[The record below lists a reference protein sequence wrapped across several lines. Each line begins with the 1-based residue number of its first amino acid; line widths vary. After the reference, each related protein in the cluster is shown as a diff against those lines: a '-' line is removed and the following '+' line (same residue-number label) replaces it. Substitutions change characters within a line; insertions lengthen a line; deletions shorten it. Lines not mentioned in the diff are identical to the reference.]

1 MCDLISTSDDPD
13 DEEVMRVLTAS
24 TPCASIDVTPDQ
36 AFPPTVI
43 QSVDACESAE
53 PFPVSNTGTCNLEI
67 IDLSITTNQ
76 EEYSL
81 AGLPSF
87 PIILEPGHVAGAGDL
102 NTVFAAQV
110 LDRNR
115 LGEVS
120 VTYVDDPI
128 TGSEESAIIVIRDL
142 CGEGVKTGA
151 RVLVT
156 HGGVPLDVVK
166 MIKLRRVTGNNNQ
179 GPIDT
184 VDTAQDVELQQVTP
198 LLPCPSFEYHREYG
212 TVSNPI
218 QLLPGS
224 YLVTVSAFI
233 PGMNGLQHQTVGFDV
248 SSCDFNPNITVD
260 F

>member
-1 MCDLISTSDDPD
+1 MIITSDDPD
-13 DEEVMRVLTAS
+13 EEEEGVMLALTAS
-24 TPCASIDVTPDQ
+24 TPCASIDVPPDQ

-43 QSVDACESAE
+43 QSVDACASAE

-128 TGSEESAIIVIRDL
+128 TGSESERIVRDL
-142 CGEGVKTGA
+142 CGEGVRTGA

-184 VDTAQDVELQQVTP
+184 VETAQDVELQQVTP
-198 LLPCPSFEYHREYG
+198 LLPCPSFQYHREYG
-212 TVSNPI
+212 
-218 QLLPGS
+218 
-224 YLVTVSAFI
+224 
-233 PGMNGLQHQTVGFDV
+233 
-248 SSCDFNPNITVD
+248 
-260 F
+260 